1 MAENI
6 LTQLQELRTLYAEAM
21 PTDHKVIEQYAWI
34 ICKSINRHA
43 EELGALACRQLLA
56 DLMRMPLPRP
66 SMLYSSVLWSATKV
80 ASLYADFHFVPF
92 LNLWNPTLHLRPED
106 FERGKSTG
114 HEGEEGNAQQA
125 NGQDIRTFPSLAERM
140 VRGCMEAQ
148 LIRPEEKPNFMLKDW
163 YGFHAIEP
171 MVVTKVSQSEV
182 KGRKMYF
189 AQLTSQSG
197 IEVVTEAHTLRTN
210 PLTPSEGRHYANV
223 GQLYNVLLRDKQDG
237 SDMRVVDAV
246 LSAHPL
252 SAVFPVQTGYVE
264 HIDHEHEHVHIFD
277 SQSRHF
283 VSSGQRFLKVN
294 EGQFVSFV
302 PIVPLKS
309 KFKSA
314 IVVPPAVPAGT
325 PATAIQEALISSFP
339 PREIRITFINKEKQY
354 VAWELVDASQ
364 PITEQLSALQLS
376 QGETSPSFDKG
387 YINMSEAL
395 SMVLDLS
402 VGQVLKAIIYL
413 RRGKDKAKRPH
424 VAKLIR

>member
-66 SMLYSSVLWSATKV
+66 SMLYSSVLWAATKV
-80 ASLYADFHFVPF
+80 ASLYTDFHFVPF
-92 LNLWNPTLHLRPED
+92 LNMWNPTMNLRPED
-106 FERGKSTG
+106 FERRKSTDN
-114 HEGEEGNAQQA
+114 EGEGTHPQQM
-125 NGQDIRTFPSLAERM
+125 QEVRTFPSLAERM
-140 VRGCMEAQ
+140 VRCCMEAQ
-148 LIRPEEKPNFMLKDW
+148 LIRPEEKHNFTLNDW
-163 YGFHAIEP
+163 YGFHSIEP

-189 AQLTSQSG
+189 AQLTSQTG
-197 IEVVTEAHTLRTN
+197 IEVITEAHTLRTN
-210 PLTPSEGRHYANV
+210 PLTLQEGRHYANV

-237 SDMRVVDAV
+237 SDVRVIDAV
-246 LSAHPL
+246 LSAQPL
-252 SAVFPVQTGYVE
+252 TAVFPVQTGYVE
-264 HIDHEHEHVHIFD
+264 HIDHEHGHVHIFD
-277 SQSRHF
+277 NLSRHF
-283 VSSGQRFLKVN
+283 VSSGQRFLKVS
-294 EGQFVSFV
+294 ERQFVSFV

-314 IVVPPAVPAGT
+314 IVVPPIVPVGT
-325 PATAIQEALISSFP
+325 PTTAVQDVLLQTFP

-387 YINMSEAL
+387 YINLPDAQNIFPNL
-395 SMVLDLS
+395 A
-402 VGQVLKAIIYL
+402 VGQTLKAIIYL

-424 VAKLIR
+424 VAKLIH